1 MIARRFL
8 RGFIVFALLTTSSL
22 VVLSCAQAGESSAP
36 QANSTTG
43 GEENLDAQ
51 AGKPAE
57 DGSPDKLD
65 ETKSYAFYVGKD
77 LTSDGSVLLGGT
89 GEEPSSH
96 WLEIVPRQQHPP
108 GEMIEVGVTEDATI
122 PGEITEIPQVEET
135 YKYISMDYSEWAG
148 FPAPLTNGGMN
159 EYQVAGRDVWSPS
172 REELVEMTPT
182 PQRGP
187 QYSDLARIAMER
199 AKTARE
205 AAEIVGGLID
215 EYGYSTYGGNTHI
228 FADPNEGWIVKEMAG
243 GKGLWVAERLGPDEV
258 RVAYPGYINP
268 IPREYIDFEN
278 LSLKDNPEFLTSDN
292 FVSFAA
298 EQGWYDPDTGMPFDV
313 FEIYGDQS
321 LNLEE
326 GPKLMSPKEVEREL
340 SNITPVT
347 VDEMMEMVRDPRIS
361 DDEAGYGQVA
371 HLRDTLEYQ
380 ELGLLWVAPTGSV
393 TAPFIPWHMG
403 AQQAPPEYRQHRY
416 LTKDAASTFMD
427 ERYALQEATRF
438 AGRVF
443 KQLMYYT
450 CSHPET
456 FLPEVTRELE
466 TFEAGMLAEQ
476 AAVEQRARELY
487 QAGQVESARQ
497 YLTEYS
503 QNQAL
508 EGLRLG
514 EVLVTNVGQRTQDL
528 YGIPEPPEDE
538 DINLNED
545 DEELYSIDCL
555 AVPGVDADEAG
566 DVPADQWRTAMPGVG
581 SSMAG
586 GHLPET
592 GGP

>member
-22 VVLSCAQAGESSAP
+22 VVLSCAQTGESSATRT
-36 QANSTTG
+36 NSTTG
-43 GEENLDAQ
+43 GGENLDAQ

-57 DGSPDKLD
+57 DSSPEKFD

-205 AAEIVGGLID
+205 AVEIVGGLID

-278 LSLKDNPEFLTSDN
+278 LSLEDNPEFLTSDN

-298 EQGWYDPDTGMPFDV
+298 EQGWYDP
-313 FEIYGDQS
+313 
-321 LNLEE
+321 
-326 GPKLMSPKEVEREL
+326 
-340 SNITPVT
+340 
-347 VDEMMEMVRDPRIS
+347 
-361 DDEAGYGQVA
+361 
-371 HLRDTLEYQ
+371 
-380 ELGLLWVAPTGSV
+380 
-393 TAPFIPWHMG
+393 
-403 AQQAPPEYRQHRY
+403 
-416 LTKDAASTFMD
+416 
-427 ERYALQEATRF
+427 
-438 AGRVF
+438 
-443 KQLMYYT
+443 
-450 CSHPET
+450 
-456 FLPEVTRELE
+456 
-466 TFEAGMLAEQ
+466 
-476 AAVEQRARELY
+476 
-487 QAGQVESARQ
+487 
-497 YLTEYS
+497 
-503 QNQAL
+503 
-508 EGLRLG
+508 
-514 EVLVTNVGQRTQDL
+514 
-528 YGIPEPPEDE
+528 
-538 DINLNED
+538 
-545 DEELYSIDCL
+545 
-555 AVPGVDADEAG
+555 
-566 DVPADQWRTAMPGVG
+566 
-581 SSMAG
+581 
-586 GHLPET
+586 
-592 GGP
+592 